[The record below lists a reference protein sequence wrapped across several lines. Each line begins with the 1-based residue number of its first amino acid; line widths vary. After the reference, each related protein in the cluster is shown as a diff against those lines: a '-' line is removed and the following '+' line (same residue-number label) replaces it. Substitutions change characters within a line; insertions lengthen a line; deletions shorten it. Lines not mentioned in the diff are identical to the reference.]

1 MALSLIISRTRVKVW
16 DIYIKRMITKA
27 GQAWGIDLMIAAAVV
42 MAGMT
47 LIYLYSYQL
56 ASRGERQLD
65 TMNAVSERLA
75 STLLSAGAPENWN
88 RDTVTSIGIL
98 TDSTINQTKLEEWHA
113 LTLADYNATKRIFRT
128 NYEYFV
134 NFTQPII
141 IDSNQVQGIGRAPTE
156 TKNLIK
162 ISRFS
167 VYRNNPVTIKIL
179 IWN

>member
-1 MALSLIISRTRVKVW
+1 
-16 DIYIKRMITKA
+16 
-27 GQAWGIDLMIAAAVV
+27 

-65 TMNAVSERLA
+65 AMNTIGERLA
-75 STLLSAGAPENWN
+75 NTLLSAGTPENWN
-88 RDTVTSIGIL
+88 RNTVTSIGIL
-98 TDSTINQTKLEEWHA
+98 TDSTINQTKLEEWYA
-113 LTLADYNATKRIFRT
+113 LTLADYNATKRAFRT

-141 IDSNQVQGIGRAPTE
+141 IDSNQIQGNRARACRN
-156 TKNLIK
+156 KNLIK

-167 VYRNNPVTIKIL
+167 VYQNNPVTIKIL

>member
-1 MALSLIISRTRVKVW
+1 
-16 DIYIKRMITKA
+16 
-27 GQAWGIDLMIAAAVV
+27 MIAAAVV

-65 TMNAVSERLA
+65 NMNVVGERLA
-75 STLLSAGAPENWN
+75 NTLLSPGTPENWN
-88 RDTVTSIGIL
+88 RNTVTSIGIL
-98 TDSTINQTKLEEWHA
+98 ADGTINQTKLEEWYA
-113 LTLADYNATKRIFRT
+113 LTVEDYNATKRNFRT
-128 NYEYFV
+128 EYEYYV

-141 IDSNQVQGIGRAPTE
+141 INGTQIQGIGLSPLNAQH
-156 TKNLIK
+156 LIK